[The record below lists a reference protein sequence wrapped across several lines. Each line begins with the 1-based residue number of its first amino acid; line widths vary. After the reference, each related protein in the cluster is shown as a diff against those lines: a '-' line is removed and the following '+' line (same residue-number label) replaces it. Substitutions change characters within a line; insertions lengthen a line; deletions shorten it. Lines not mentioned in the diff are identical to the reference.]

1 MMARLALL
9 LGICFSTAG
18 AQYSCSSN
26 GDVTITDHQIES
38 GNGPTFITTLRLLD
52 TAGTVTNRFDRNE
65 IIRFELTVRNR
76 TANTVI
82 VQFSSGYQYDFVA
95 FRNGGNTPVWKW
107 SDLATFTQATTEL
120 SFAPN
125 ESKVFTA
132 DWSQQARSGETL
144 PRGAYEA
151 RGVLYFTAFATDP
164 LAPHEQGSTLSAF
177 QVN

>member
-1 MMARLALL
+1 MARLALL

-18 AQYSCSSN
+18 AQYSCTSN
-26 GDVTITDHQIES
+26 SDNPIPDHQIDS
-38 GNGPTFITTLRLLD
+38 GNGPTFTTTLRLLD
-52 TAGTVTNRFDRNE
+52 SSGAATTRFDRGE

-82 VQFSSGYQYDFVA
+82 VQFNSGYQYDFVA
-95 FRNGGNTPVWKW
+95 FRNGGNAPVWKW
-107 SDLATFTQATTEL
+107 SDLVTFIQANTEL

-125 ESKVFTA
+125 ESKVFTV
-132 DWSQQARSGETL
+132 DWSQQARTGELL

>member
-26 GDVTITDHQIES
+26 GDVTITDHQIDS

-52 TAGTVTNRFDRNE
+52 TAGTVTNRFDRGE

-76 TANTVI
+76 TADTVV
-82 VQFSSGYQYDFVA
+82 VQFTSGYQYDFVA
-95 FRNGGNTPVWKW
+95 FRNGGNAPVWKW
-107 SDLATFTQATTEL
+107 SDRVAFIQANTEI

-125 ESKVFTA
+125 ESKVFTV
-132 DWSQQARSGETL
+132 DWNQEARSGEMLTS
-144 PRGAYEA
+144 GAYEA
-151 RGVLYFTAFATDP
+151 RGVLYFTAFAADP